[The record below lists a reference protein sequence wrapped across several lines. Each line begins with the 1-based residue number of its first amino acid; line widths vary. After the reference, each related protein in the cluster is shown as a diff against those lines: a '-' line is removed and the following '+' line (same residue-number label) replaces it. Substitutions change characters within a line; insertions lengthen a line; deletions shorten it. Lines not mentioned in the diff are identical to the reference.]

1 MPVNRQCRKR
11 VEASHHSETGENC
24 ESLCSPVPLRSSNMH
39 VTAYLQILV
48 GIQEML
54 SNPNNSD
61 PAQEEAYQVLR
72 RDKAA
77 YAR

>member
-1 MPVNRQCRKR
+1 
-11 VEASHHSETGENC
+11 
-24 ESLCSPVPLRSSNMH
+24 MH